1 MELQNPV
8 RLLLLLFLAITFIQ
22 SGYDKLMYWKD
33 NLNWLKSH
41 FAKTP
46 IKDMVPMSLGLILAL
61 ELIAGIASA
70 AGIIQLLTNS
80 GESFGF
86 YGAVTSA
93 VTLLFLLL
101 GQRMAK
107 DYEGAKT
114 IVIYFIPTLLAVHL
128 FAH

>member
-8 RLLLLLFLAITFIQ
+8 RLLLLLFLAITFVQ

>member
-70 AGIIQLLTNS
+70 ARIIQLLTNS